1 VAESAQHVERCALL
15 IPSWPRPH
23 ITRSERSRSDPSLR
37 NIGTRLCPRF
47 KLPIHDKRHGTIPN
61 DHKTTEH
68 QAKRNLLCCS
78 GFPHSQ
84 GELFGGDA
92 GNRTRVAPCR
102 RVTSCREKPTTS
114 TLIDLVLVAVVPPH
128 TNWLQP
134 FGLQLGCSPY
144 TPASPGELTGQ
155 APDCGAAT
163 ALAPLSQLP
172 VGSSGM
178 ENGWSSSDTIA
189 LVSGIVAG
197 LSVIVAGTAI
207 AVNAWLTNRRMVHDE
222 RMQTQRLAHERRE
235 ALTTTAAEGY
245 AAASKLLQVI
255 HPDAQIPIA
264 ERRIAAENEAR
275 QPLDVIV
282 AVGWS
287 PEVRVAAMSLVA
299 AVAALAAKSFA
310 MSGLLESDSD
320 PPAVG
325 RAEAQLQATWED
337 ASTAM
342 AEYQMAISEEEA

>member
-1 VAESAQHVERCALL
+1 MFEDWVASDWIAVGSLLVALVALL
-15 IPSWPRPH
+15 
-23 ITRSERSRSDPSLR
+23 
-37 NIGTRLCPRF
+37 
-47 KLPIHDKRHGTIPN
+47 
-61 DHKTTEH
+61 
-68 QAKRNLLCCS
+68 
-78 GFPHSQ
+78 
-84 GELFGGDA
+84 
-92 GNRTRVAPCR
+92 
-102 RVTSCREKPTTS
+102 S
-114 TLIDLVLVAVVPPH
+114 TALVA
-128 TNWLQP
+128 W
-134 FGLQLGCSPY
+134 
-144 TPASPGELTGQ
+144 
-155 APDCGAAT
+155 
-163 ALAPLSQLP
+163 
-172 VGSSGM
+172 
-178 ENGWSSSDTIA
+178 W
-189 LVSGIVAG
+189 
-197 LSVIVAGTAI
+197 
-207 AVNAWLTNRRMVHDE
+207 RMRHDE
-222 RMQTQRLAHERRE
+222 RMQKKRLAHERRE

-264 ERRIAAENEAR
+264 ERRIAAVKEAR

-287 PEVRVAAMSLVA
+287 PEVRVAAMRLVA